1 MDPGHG
7 SIESGTKHGK
17 KQGAAAQQQCR
28 GHGCWLAAAAAA
40 ALPCCSPLP
49 SLPSVEGWPV
59 TGQGRPC
66 LLKFS

>member
-7 SIESGTKHGK
+7 SIGVRK
-17 KQGAAAQQQCR
+17 KAWKSRGAAAQRQRR

-40 ALPCCSPLP
+40 ALLCCSPLP
-49 SLPSVEGWPV
+49 SLPMVEGWPV